1 MKTIS
6 IVIPCYNEAD
16 CIKLVYNELNKIF
29 SSQLSQYQIFHG
41 SRIILGRN
49 LYEAWISFRYHS
61 DIQ

>member
-29 SSQLSQYQIFHG
+29 SSQLSQYQMQVIFVDDAAVTIRQRL
-41 SRIILGRN
+41 SCFF
-49 LYEAWISFRYHS
+49 YFWAA
-61 DIQ
+61 